1 MLKAGKRR
9 SPDGKPTYSTEELH
23 RAIQLYGIEPKTMVG
38 SHDSEPVSYDD
49 FIYYLKGG

>member
-9 SPDGKPTYSTEELH
+9 SPYWNPTYSTEELYL
-23 RAIQLYGIEPKTMVG
+23 AIQLYWIDPKTMVG